1 MITGIKGSCSPTKIK
16 ARASLVERQN
26 FNMVKKREKYVFWR
40 CGNRSTYRSEE
51 KCLGCCRDIF
61 RYETLVTLRL
71 NRWASWLLFKSFI
84 FVCLITTC
92 IWTVGR
98 WEVDVFCLCQR
109 WSFGKRARMNV
120 PVRCGTNSLRCTLC
134 YVQIW
139 FILTKFAAKLKLV
152 SFISSWLYFRTS
164 QLVMFALKC
173 YSLKL
178 SGILNLSKF

>member
-84 FVCLITTC
+84 FFLFDFHLHLD
-92 IWTVGR
+92 R
-98 WEVDVFCLCQR
+98 RE
-109 WSFGKRARMNV
+109 
-120 PVRCGTNSLRCTLC
+120 VRCSCILFLLTLDVWQTCVNVCTCSLWYQRPALYLERCFYL
-134 YVQIW
+134 
-139 FILTKFAAKLKLV
+139 F
-152 SFISSWLYFRTS
+152 YFD
-164 QLVMFALKC
+164 
-173 YSLKL
+173 
-178 SGILNLSKF
+178 